1 MNIIKKRRIFLSISG
16 VLILTSILLLVF
28 IGLKLSIDFTGGSR
42 LGIKAVEQS
51 GNLNLDTI
59 EKIYIDQ
66 GISVKSIQ
74 ESNSGYIISSESIS
88 EEEKDQIIEKLNAS
102 EESFEVLGPT
112 IGAETRDKAFLAIV
126 IAIFSITLYIAIAFW
141 KSGGVISS
149 WKFGVSAII
158 ALVHDVI
165 ITLGAFS
172 LFGILYGV
180 EIDAL
185 FVTAI
190 LTIMGFS
197 VHDTIVVFD
206 RIRENITNNVKKQTF
221 EELIDLS
228 IMGTIGRSLNTSV
241 TVVFVLFSMVLFGGE
256 SIRWFV
262 VAFIIGVIVGTYSSI
277 FIAAPILLEW
287 YSFDKSGGMV
297 NLKLKIKKLKKTNQ
311 KSSKIN

>member
-112 IGAETRDKAFLAIV
+112 IGAETRNKALLAIV